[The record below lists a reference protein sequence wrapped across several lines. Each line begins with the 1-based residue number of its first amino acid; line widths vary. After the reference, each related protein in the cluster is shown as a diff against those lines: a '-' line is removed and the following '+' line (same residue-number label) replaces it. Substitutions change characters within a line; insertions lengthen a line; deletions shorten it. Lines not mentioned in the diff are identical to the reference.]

1 MRQLR
6 FVGLDEDGTTLVCAD
21 ESGQEYLLPVDGR
34 LRAAVRQDRTRL
46 GQVEPGRESTLT
58 PREIQARIRAGET
71 AEQVA
76 TAAGVPVERVR
87 RFEGPVLRERER
99 MAQDARS
106 ARLRRSGEDP
116 WPVLG
121 ELVDQ
126 RLLARSISPDSVD
139 WDAWRR
145 DDNTWTVV
153 LRFRDGAALTTA
165 QWSFAPLRRSVAPLD
180 EIARTLSE
188 EERPAPAPARSS
200 GPTFGASPSG
210 GPASEDDEVASA
222 VAPAAVAGAA
232 AAAVRPGEPGPL
244 APRGPAP
251 LRVVAAS
258 PDDAP
263 AALAGG
269 APQDYSGPFAP
280 GTPAERRITPERRA
294 GELERRGGAHPAPGV
309 TSAPPPAPPREAPV
323 EVSLTA
329 ANVTEV
335 NLTEVH
341 VAGAADPAGEGSVTE
356 VNVSEVNVTDVEVAT
371 VDLTGAGGQ
380 AANAAETVP
389 AEAVTREA
397 PPAEAGAAEPA
408 AARAASTKRRKK
420 ATVPTWDDIVFGSRP
435 SP

>member
-6 FVGLDEDGTTLVCAD
+6 FVGLDEDGTMLVCAD
-21 ESGQEYLLPVDGR
+21 ESGQEYLLPVEGR

-46 GQVEPGRESTLT
+46 GQVDPGRAESTLT

-106 ARLRRSGEDP
+106 ARLRRGGEGP

-126 RLLARSISPDSVD
+126 RLIARGVSPETVD

-145 DDNTWTVV
+145 DNSTWTVV

-165 QWSFAPLRRSVAPLD
+165 QWSFAPLRRQVAPLD

-188 EERPAPAPARSS
+188 EERPTPGQAA
-200 GPTFGASPSG
+200 G
-210 GPASEDDEVASA
+210 EDEVASA
-222 VAPAAVAGAA
+222 VAPAAVAGAT

-258 PDDAP
+258 ADDAP
-263 AALAGG
+263 E
-269 APQDYSGPFAP
+269 
-280 GTPAERRITPERRA
+280 TPAEVPLTPA
-294 GELERRGGAHPAPGV
+294 
-309 TSAPPPAPPREAPV
+309 
-323 EVSLTA
+323 
-329 ANVTEV
+329 
-335 NLTEVH
+335 
-341 VAGAADPAGEGSVTE
+341 SVTE
-356 VNVSEVNVTDVEVAT
+356 VNRTERTVGHASVAEASAPEVHVTEAADSEAAATEAAATEVQLAEVHVTEVHVTEAAESQAAAT
-371 VDLTGAGGQ
+371 EVRDTEVRVTEVRGTEVRVTEGEAEGPARGAG
-380 AANAAETVP
+380 A
-389 AEAVTREA
+389 
-397 PPAEAGAAEPA
+397 
-408 AARAASTKRRKK
+408 KRRKK
-420 ATVPTWDDIVFGSRP
+420 ATVPAWDDIVFGSRRTP
-435 SP
+435 